1 MEGNL
6 RGARSS
12 LMLAPAS
19 SMRDIRSAAEL
30 SSQTSAAPDRDRQSY
45 GDMSFL
51 TARQGQD
58 EASRP
63 YPVGGSGHA
72 RNHSESHVL
81 SPIDTDAASRSN
93 WGGARPASAFG
104 SFGRVKSPTES
115 SSFSR
120 PYSVRGSRSQE
131 AMRVSR
137 QNSWG
142 SLRERPMR
150 QDSAG
155 SVSSPTGLGP
165 LMEEERPPYSG
176 LYRSA
181 STTGDLRAQMQEL
194 KGRISSLKQRARED
208 GMRRRSLQNLRDP
221 SPFNNA
227 QPWPYGDEVSNSRIA
242 TDKSGSEL
250 IVGCPVKDTTGPAEI
265 NLPPGTQEESDQHPV
280 QNVEYTDGR
289 NRHAIDGLTSNGQY
303 LSRPYED
310 YLPAMNGYKDQ
321 DADSNVDA
329 ESVYEEADDGGI
341 SQPFTERHEDRADAF
356 DYENFF
362 LHSAMG
368 SFDRGGRRSSTSS
381 TDSVETTKPAS
392 PGHRSAHKAGSGS
405 KSSLP
410 TTHHRNQSADS
421 ISSLATFATAA
432 EGLDPDNETAAK
444 PARPQRTSFYSL
456 HGQTHASVL
465 DPTTDLERA
474 DSAIIM
480 QEDSTGSDGRST
492 PTESNPVKGTHTVQL
507 PASVAVSALLDS
519 ITGSPGYLSPEERQL
534 ICSLAAS
541 FEQVCLQLQCTAGDQ
556 YERRLLRRRLDRAGR
571 VLDGE
576 IES

>member
-1 MEGNL
+1 
-6 RGARSS
+6 
-12 LMLAPAS
+12 
-19 SMRDIRSAAEL
+19 MRDIRSAAEL
-30 SSQTSAAPDRDRQSY
+30 SPQTSAVQDPDSQYY
-45 GDMSFL
+45 GDTSFF
-51 TARQGQD
+51 TAQQGQD
-58 EASRP
+58 QALRS
-63 YPVGGSGHA
+63 YAVGGLGHA

-81 SPIDTDAASRSN
+81 SPIDTAAASRSN
-93 WGGARPASAFG
+93 WGEARPASALG
-104 SFGRVKSPTES
+104 SFGRAKSPIES

-120 PYSVRGSRSQE
+120 PYFVRGSRSQE

-150 QDSAG
+150 KDSAG

-165 LMEEERPPYSG
+165 LMEEERPPYNG
-176 LYRSA
+176 LHRSA

-208 GMRRRSLQNLRDP
+208 GLRRRSLQNLRDP

-227 QPWPYGDEVSNSRIA
+227 QAWPYGDEESNSRIA
-242 TDKSGSEL
+242 THKIGSEL
-250 IVGCPVKDTTGPAEI
+250 IVGCPVKDITEPAEN
-265 NLPPGTQEESDQHPV
+265 NLPLSTQEESDQHQV

-289 NRHAIDGLTSNGQY
+289 NGHAIDGLTSSGQY
-303 LSRPYED
+303 LSRPDED
-310 YLPAMNGYKDQ
+310 YLPAVNGYKDQ

-381 TDSVETTKPAS
+381 TDSVETTKPVS
-392 PGHRSAHKAGSGS
+392 PGRRSAHKAGSGS

-421 ISSLATFATAA
+421 VSSLATFATAA

-456 HGQTHASVL
+456 HGQTHAIVL
-465 DPTTDLERA
+465 DSITDLERA
-474 DSAIIM
+474 DSAIII
-480 QEDSTGSDGRST
+480 QEDCTSSDGMST
-492 PTESNPVKGTHTVQL
+492 PRESNVGKDTHSIQL
-507 PASVAVSALLDS
+507 PPSATVSTLLDS
-519 ITGSPGYLSPEERQL
+519 ILGHPGYLSPEERQL

-541 FEQVCLQLQCTAGDQ
+541 FEQVCLQLQGTASDQ